1 VLSAN
6 PAGIG
11 LVFTTTALAATAGAL
26 ASILVSWVFLKKPD
40 LSMALNGILAGL
52 VGITAGADAMG
63 PAAAMI
69 VGAVAGAIVVFSI
82 IFFDK
87 IKIDDPVGA
96 ISVHGVCGIWGTLA
110 VGIFGGAV
118 FMTQLIG
125 TLAVSIAAFLFSI
138 IVFGILK
145 VTIGIRVSPEE
156 EAEGLDIGEH
166 GQEAYPDFAN
176 SSR

>member
-1 VLSAN
+1 MG
-6 PAGIG
+6 PG
-11 LVFTTTALAATAGAL
+11 
-26 ASILVSWVFLKKPD
+26 ASI
-40 LSMALNGILAGL
+40 
-52 VGITAGADAMG
+52 
-63 PAAAMI
+63 I
-69 VGAVAGAIVVFSI
+69 VGAIGGVVVVFSI

-96 ISVHGVCGIWGTLA
+96 ISVHGVIGVWGTLA

-125 TLAVSIAAFLFSI
+125 TVAVSVTAFLFSL

-145 VTIGIRVSPEE
+145 FTIGVRVSAEE
-156 EAEGLDIGEH
+156 EAEGLDIAEH
-166 GQEAYPDFAN
+166 GQEAYPDFAA

>member
-1 VLSAN
+1 MAN
-6 PAGIG
+6 PAGVG
-11 LVFTTTALAATAGAL
+11 LVFTTTALAACAGAI
-26 ASILVSWVFLKKPD
+26 ASIVVSWIFLKKPD
-40 LSMALNGILAGL
+40 LTMALNGILAGL
-52 VGITAGADAMG
+52 VAITAGADAMG
-63 PAAAMI
+63 PMGSII
-69 VGAVAGAIVVFSI
+69 VGAIGGVIVVFSI

-96 ISVHGVCGIWGTLA
+96 ISVHGVVGIWGTIA
-110 VGIFGGAV
+110 VAFFGGAV

-125 TLAVSIAAFLFSI
+125 TLAVSVTAFVFSL

-145 VTIGIRVSPEE
+145 VTLGIRVSPEE

-166 GQEAYPDFAN
+166 GQEAYPDFAP